1 MDLNSLYHR
10 RGVSTL
16 LSQNAKCEQSRAAHL
31 GLAAACAAKI
41 ATARRERAMPELAK

>member
-1 MDLNSLYHR
+1 MDLNTLYHR

-31 GLAAACAAKI
+31 GLAAAYAAKI
-41 ATARRERAMPELAK
+41 AIARRARAQLELAK